1 MRLNSKV
8 CVITGATSGLGAAI
22 ARRFAAEGALLI
34 IHGRDQERGRAMVK
48 ELSSSPGGEP
58 ELVLGDIATEE
69 TNNAL
74 AELARERYGRIDV
87 LVLNAGVFGGFGRFW
102 KHGVKDF
109 DELVDV
115 NVKAPWLGA
124 RAAVPLMG
132 DGGSIIVNTS
142 VCAFVMY
149 PDETL
154 YSMSKAAAT
163 GLVKGMANDLGDRGI
178 RVNAIAPGPT
188 TGGLAQRFYDEYDDP
203 DAQQKRFS
211 DAMALGRLG
220 EPEEIA
226 AATLFLASEDSA
238 FVTGHSLLADGGTVT
253 RSTDWSV
260 ATASS
265 VTAEGP
271 PPV

>member
-1 MRLNSKV
+1 LENKV

-22 ARRFAAEGALLI
+22 ARRFADEGALLI
-34 IHGRDQERGRAMVK
+34 LHGRDEERGREMVETLK
-48 ELSSSPGGEP
+48 AAPGGEP

-69 TNNAL
+69 ANDAL
-74 AELARERYGRIDV
+74 VERARERYGRIDV

-102 KHGVKDF
+102 KHSPEEF
-109 DELVDV
+109 DWLVEV

-154 YSMSKAAAT
+154 YSMSKGAAT
-163 GLVKGMANDLGDRGI
+163 TLVKGMANDLGDRGI

-188 TGGLAQRFYDEYDDP
+188 TSGIARHFYDEYDDP
-203 DAQQKRFS
+203 GAQEKRFA

-220 EPEEIA
+220 DEKEIA
-226 AATLFLASEDSA
+226 AATLFLASDDST

-253 RSTDWSV
+253 RSTDWST
-260 ATASS
+260 ATVS
-265 VTAEGP
+265 ENGG
-271 PPV
+271 